1 MNKQDFNTLTKHI
14 WETIMSTRD
23 SGQSE
28 YARDTEDVLANFKRI
43 GSWKNESQESVLLTY
58 LLKHIDGIIS
68 HVNGYVSQRESVK
81 GRITDVMVYCML
93 LWAMTEERE
102 MAQTGKRG

>member
-1 MNKQDFNTLTKHI
+1 MNKKDFDILVEHI
-14 WETIMSTRD
+14 WETVIHTRN

-28 YARDTEDVLANFKRI
+28 YARDTKDVLANFKRI

-68 HVNGYVSQRESVK
+68 HVNGYVSQRENVK

-93 LWAMTEERE
+93 LWAMIEEEDHEQRI
-102 MAQTGKRG
+102 

>member
-1 MNKQDFNTLTKHI
+1 MTKENFDILSNHI
-14 WETIMSTRD
+14 LDMVKGTRD
-23 SGQSE
+23 SGQNE

-68 HVNGYVSQRESVK
+68 HVNGYVSQRENVK
-81 GRITDVMVYCML
+81 GRITDVIVYCML
-93 LWAMTEERE
+93 LWAMVEEE
-102 MAQTGKRG
+102 DHGQGL